1 MDNSTVVTLL
11 TVTVILLSVV
21 IIALLT
27 AVTLVLVKI
36 KRIAKT
42 VDEITQ
48 NVAAATEWFSPMGF
62 FSNLVHKSRKT
73 RK

>member
-1 MDNSTVVTLL
+1 MDTNVVVTLL
-11 TVTVILLSVV
+11 TITVILLSVV

-27 AVTLVLVKI
+27 AVTLVLIKI

-62 FSNLVHKSRKT
+62 FSHLVKKSR
-73 RK
+73 R